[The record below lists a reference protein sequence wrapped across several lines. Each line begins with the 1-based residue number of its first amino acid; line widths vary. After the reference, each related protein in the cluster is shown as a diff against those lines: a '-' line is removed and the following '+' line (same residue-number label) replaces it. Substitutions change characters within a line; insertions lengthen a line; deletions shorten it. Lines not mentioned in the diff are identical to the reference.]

1 MAWIIAFFAYAAIW
15 QASVQIG
22 IGTWWIGP
30 RAQPTP
36 TVVKV
41 LPSLLAISMAM
52 CAIYNVP
59 RLVRLSAMGVLLA
72 TIVAI
77 PDFSRSISLG
87 VAELLVAGMLGVVTL
102 VALTGRYRLV
112 PRHALDD
119 PISNLGPSGA
129 LPATAPGLAPDAAG
143 AARDDV
149 STGTETDAA
158 MNYFAPPDPTG
169 R

>member
-1 MAWIIAFFAYAAIW
+1 
-15 QASVQIG
+15 
-22 IGTWWIGP
+22 
-30 RAQPTP
+30 
-36 TVVKV
+36 
-41 LPSLLAISMAM
+41 
-52 CAIYNVP
+52 
-59 RLVRLSAMGVLLA
+59 MGVLLA

-143 AARDDV
+143 AARDGV